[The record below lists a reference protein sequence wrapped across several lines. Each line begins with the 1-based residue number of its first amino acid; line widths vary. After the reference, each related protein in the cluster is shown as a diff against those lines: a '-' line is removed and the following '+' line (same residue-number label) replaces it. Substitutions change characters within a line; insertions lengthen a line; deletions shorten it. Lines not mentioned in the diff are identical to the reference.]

1 MAGLRLPRT
10 SPPRPPAS
18 PSSNHRRR
26 LPLGLPLLALLIA
39 GVILGGLYLRL
50 NKRVTLIVDGDPQ
63 VVRTFAGSVA
73 GLLDG
78 KGIAFDRHDRVTP
91 TPETA
96 LGDGMKIEVLQAK
109 EITLLTEGAPARTV
123 YVTGQTVQDVLEQ
136 VNLRAEGGALEPS
149 RGAAI
154 QDGDVIEYRPAV
166 AVKLTVEGHTR
177 ELITNTADVGYLL
190 DSMGI
195 VLRKD
200 DRVQPALGTALA
212 NGAEIVV
219 TRVDVRQS
227 VQEED
232 VPYGTET
239 VYSREYIEGSRHVR
253 TAGVPG
259 LIRATYE
266 VRVENGQ
273 EVARKLVDRQV
284 IRAPEDQVVVVGT
297 RPPQVQSGEAS
308 WYDRSGLVAAHP
320 SLPMGT
326 DVTVTNL
333 ANGRSVTVVI
343 NDRGPFVSGRI
354 IDLSDD
360 AFGRIASLSSGT
372 AQVRITW

>member
-1 MAGLRLPRT
+1 M
-10 SPPRPPAS
+10 
-18 PSSNHRRR
+18 
-26 LPLGLPLLALLIA
+26 
-39 GVILGGLYLRL
+39 
-50 NKRVTLIVDGDPQ
+50 NKRVTLVIDGDPQ
-63 VVRTFAGSVA
+63 VVSTFAGSVA

-78 KGIAFDRHDRVTP
+78 EGISFDRHDRITP
-91 TPETA
+91 APGAA

-109 EITLLTEGAPARTV
+109 EITLLTQGAPARTV

-136 VNLRAEGGALEPS
+136 VNIRAAEGVLEPS

-154 QDGDVIEYRPAV
+154 EDGDVIEYRPSV
-166 AVKLTVEGHTR
+166 AVRVTVEGQTR

-195 VLRKD
+195 VVRKD
-200 DRVQPALGTALA
+200 DRVQPPLGTSLT
-212 NGAEIVV
+212 NGTEIVV
-219 TRVDVRQS
+219 TRVDVRQA
-227 VQEED
+227 VVEQE

-239 VYSREYIEGSRHVR
+239 AYSREYIEGSRHVER
-253 TAGVPG
+253 AGIPG

-273 EVARKLVDRQV
+273 EVARKLVDREV
-284 IRAPEDQVVVVGT
+284 IRAPEDQLVVIGT

-343 NDRGPFVSGRI
+343 NDRGPFVDGRI

-360 AFGRIASLSSGT
+360 AFGRIASLTSGT

>member
-1 MAGLRLPRT
+1 
-10 SPPRPPAS
+10 
-18 PSSNHRRR
+18 
-26 LPLGLPLLALLIA
+26 LLALLTV
-39 GVILGGLYLRL
+39 GLILGGLYLRL
-50 NKRVTLIVDGDPQ
+50 NKRVMLVVDGDRRL
-63 VVRTFAGSVA
+63 VTTFAGSVA
-73 GLLDG
+73 GLLEGED
-78 KGIAFDRHDRVTP
+78 IPFDRHDRVTP
-91 TPETA
+91 TPETSLA
-96 LGDGMKIEVLQAK
+96 DGMKIEVLQAK

-123 YVTGQTVQDVLEQ
+123 FVTGQTVQDVLEQ
-136 VNLRAEGGALEPS
+136 VNLRAAGGVLEPS

-154 QDGDVIEYRPAV
+154 QDGDVIEYRPSV
-166 AVKLTVEGHTR
+166 AVRLTVDAKTR

-200 DRVQPALGTALA
+200 DRVEPPLGTSLT
-212 NGAEIVV
+212 NGSEIVV
-219 TRVDVRQS
+219 TRVDVRQT
-227 VQEED
+227 VVEEE

-239 VYSREYIEGSRHVR
+239 LYSREYVEGSRHVK
-253 TAGVPG
+253 TAGTPG
-259 LIRATYE
+259 IIRATYE
-266 VRVENGQ
+266 VRVENGN
-273 EVARKLVDRQV
+273 EVARKLLDREV
-284 IRAPEDQVVVVGT
+284 VRAPQDQVVVVGT
-297 RPPQVQSGEAS
+297 RPPAVQSGVAS
-308 WYDRSGLVAAHP
+308 WYERSGLVAAHP

-343 NDRGPFVSGRI
+343 NDRGPFVDGRI